1 MSVTP
6 ARCQFVDWMKAAGI
20 GVIVYGHV
28 AHATTVSLT
37 PPIYLKQLGVAFFL
51 FATGFT
57 LARERRRTAEVLIN
71 RLFQIYLFGVP
82 LAAIITI
89 AGLLAG
95 PGPALSNYL
104 PFAGGANVAFDNFP
118 ANPTT
123 WYIGTY
129 LHFLVLWAL
138 WLRRVRIRL
147 WMVALALLLEM
158 PVRALLIV
166 YAGPFVA
173 YMFLTNWI
181 AVFLFGLER
190 GAHRDQRAGLGV
202 GLAGLMLIGGAWW
215 AVAVRDVW
223 FAPDF
228 PFMTVIGWPVLSG
241 AAMVSAGVSLFYIA
255 GAGLLFEL
263 TRRHEAPAPVR
274 FLARN
279 SLIIFLAHM
288 PLFFLLNPALVAWN
302 LGYWTRTVVHLVIC
316 LPVLALVS
324 EAIVWRVD
332 PARLRARALAGAAAL
347 TPRIA
352 RPAPTVTWSD
362 R

>member
-1 MSVTP
+1 
-6 ARCQFVDWMKAAGI
+6 MKAAGI
-20 GVIVYGHV
+20 SVIVYGHV
-28 AHATTVSLT
+28 AHATTVALT

-82 LAAIITI
+82 LAAMITLF
-89 AGLLAG
+89 GLLAG
-95 PGPALSNYL
+95 PGPAFSNYL

-138 WLRRVRIRL
+138 WLRRVRVRL
-147 WMVALALLLEM
+147 WMVALALLLEI
-158 PVRALLIV
+158 PVRALLLV

-173 YMFLTNWI
+173 YMFLTNWS
-181 AVFLFGLER
+181 AVFLLGLAR
-190 GAHRDQRAGLGV
+190 GAHRDQRAGLGLGST
-202 GLAGLMLIGGAWW
+202 GLLLIGLAWW
-215 AVAVRDVW
+215 AVAVRDIW

-228 PFMTVIGWPVLSG
+228 PFMTIVGSPGLSG
-241 AAMVSAGVSLFYIA
+241 AAIVSSGVSLFYIA

-288 PLFFLLNPALVAWN
+288 PLFFALNPALTAWG
-302 LGYWTRTVVHLVIC
+302 LGYWTRSAIHLVMC
-316 LPVLALVS
+316 LPVLAIVS
-324 EAIVWRVD
+324 EAIVSRVD
-332 PARLRARALAGAAAL
+332 LSRLRARALAAATAL
-347 TPRIA
+347 TARIA
-352 RPAPTVTWSD
+352 GTASTVTWSD